1 MELLDQKVTLGCI
14 HDKELSILNVNKV
27 PFWNFAS
34 KVYHGHVEGCC
45 EEFRLPIDYFLRQLT
60 SMIKIDMLEL
70 VNHHAISQA
79 WCKGF

>member
-45 EEFRLPIDYFLRQLT
+45 EEF
-60 SMIKIDMLEL
+60 
-70 VNHHAISQA
+70 
-79 WCKGF
+79 